1 MKKAFDGLDDAFD
14 IKDDID
20 ENENKEKTKE
30 VEVLP
35 DNDQKIVKQSKE
47 EHINKDYDYTR
58 GNLYSIIEKGQ
69 EAINGVLELAQETD
83 SPRAYE
89 VLGQLI
95 KNVSDTTDKL
105 MDLQKKIKDMEEEKQ
120 KGPTNVTNNAMFFGS
135 TADLSKFLKQ
145 QQNNTEDK

>member
-1 MKKAFDGLDDAFD
+1 MKKAFDGLDDAFN

-20 ENENKEKTKE
+20 ENKSEEKIKE

-35 DNDQKIVKQSKE
+35 DDDQKIVKQSKE

-105 MDLQKKIKDMEEEKQ
+105 MDLQKKIKDMEEEKK

-145 QQNNTEDK
+145 QQNNIEDK

>member
-135 TADLSKFLKQ
+135 TADLAKFLKQ

>member
-1 MKKAFDGLDDAFD
+1 MKKAFDGLDDAFN

-20 ENENKEKTKE
+20 ENKNEEKIKE

-145 QQNNTEDK
+145 QQNNTDDK

>member
-1 MKKAFDGLDDAFD
+1 MKKAFDGLDDAFN
-14 IKDDID
+14 IKNDTD
-20 ENENKEKTKE
+20 ENKNEEKIKE

-145 QQNNTEDK
+145 QQNNTDDK